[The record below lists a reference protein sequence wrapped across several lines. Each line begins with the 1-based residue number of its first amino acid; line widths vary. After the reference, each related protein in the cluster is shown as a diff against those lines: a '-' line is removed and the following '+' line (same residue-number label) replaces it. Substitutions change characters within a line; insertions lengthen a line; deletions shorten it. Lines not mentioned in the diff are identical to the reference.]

1 MPLPLK
7 CPSCGSEVDEG
18 ARFCPDCGASLVEV
32 TGESAEQVTR
42 HCRNCGAELAEGA
55 EYCTNCGEPVRTA
68 RVAPLAGWGERFVAW
83 LIDMII
89 LGLVF
94 GPWVP
99 LPGYMWGPE
108 FLRWIPFVDFGTRNV
123 IHFIYW
129 LLMEGVYG
137 QSIGKMVMKIRVT
150 QLNGQPTDIVHAAI
164 ESLGKAFLL
173 PIDCIVGW
181 LLYPAKNQRLF
192 NYISETTVVRGRRP

>member
-1 MPLPLK
+1 MN
-7 CPSCGSEVDEG
+7 CPNCGSEVREG
-18 ARFCPDCGASLVEV
+18 ARFCPSCGSSFAEVVEEGGEPLVKY
-32 TGESAEQVTR
+32 
-42 HCRNCGAELAEGA
+42 CRKCGAELPEGA
-55 EYCTNCGEPVRTA
+55 EYCTICGEPVKAVRGA
-68 RVAPLAGWGERFVAW
+68 QLAGWGERFVAW
-83 LIDMII
+83 LIDMVI
-89 LGLVF
+89 LGIIF

-123 IHFIYW
+123 IHFVYW
-129 LLMEGVYG
+129 LFMEGVYG

-150 QLNGQPTDIVHAAI
+150 QLDGQPTDVVHAAI

-192 NYISETTVVRGRRP
+192 NYISETIVVRGRRP

>member
-1 MPLPLK
+1 MN
-7 CPSCGSEVDEG
+7 CPNCGSEVREG
-18 ARFCPDCGASLVEV
+18 ARFCPNCGSSFAEVVEEGGEPLVKY
-32 TGESAEQVTR
+32 
-42 HCRNCGAELAEGA
+42 CRKCGAELPEGA
-55 EYCTNCGEPVRTA
+55 EYCTICGEPVKAVRGA
-68 RVAPLAGWGERFVAW
+68 QLAGWGERFVAW
-83 LIDMII
+83 LIDMVI
-89 LGLVF
+89 LGIIF

-123 IHFIYW
+123 IHFVYW
-129 LLMEGVYG
+129 LFMEGVYG

-150 QLNGQPTDIVHAAI
+150 QLDGQPTDVVHAAI

-192 NYISETTVVRGRRP
+192 NYISETIVVRGRRP